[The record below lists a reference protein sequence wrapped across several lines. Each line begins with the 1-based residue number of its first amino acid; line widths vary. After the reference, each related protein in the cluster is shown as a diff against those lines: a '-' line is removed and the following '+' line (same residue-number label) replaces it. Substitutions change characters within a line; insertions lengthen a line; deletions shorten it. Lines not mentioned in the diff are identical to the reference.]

1 MLDYTISFASAAGS
15 LSGRFTWVDWLVLLG
30 YFAVVT
36 LLGVKLAGKQEDMD
50 DFFLGGKGL
59 PWYAVTGSMIATE
72 ISAVTFIGVPY
83 IVFKEGGNFTYLQ
96 LGLIAGLIARLF
108 VAFVLIPAYYQKR
121 IFSPYDYMGD
131 RLGEGAKRITTALF
145 SLGGLLGQSSRVYL
159 TAVVLEIVM
168 ADQLGAL
175 AGATDIGTL
184 FWAVLIIGVV
194 SVLWTV
200 IGGISTVIWTDVML
214 FLVFVSGGVVAVVLV
229 AGALPGGWGELFHT
243 ASEAGKFKTF
253 DLDLSF
259 SPTKEFTI
267 WTAAIASVF
276 GSIGAYGT
284 DQLMAQRIFVCKNQ
298 TQAKIAILVSWGGQ
312 LVTALMLMVGAGLF
326 AFYSAY
332 PEKLTGQALDKFIE
346 EPDRIFPI
354 FILTELPV
362 GLTGLIIA
370 GIFAA
375 AVSSMTSIL
384 AALSQTSIS
393 TVYLPLRAR
402 ALGRT
407 PAEEERYARE
417 DDPAEGQ
424 RTVRASRLF
433 IIGWAVALCIA
444 AFAVDRFKSETDVPI
459 LSLALGL
466 ASYVW
471 GGLLAAFV
479 LAWLPIN
486 KNGRGLVWSVP
497 LSVMMVFA
505 LRFHEPWAYG
515 VCGVVGGFL
524 LASWLW
530 SAATTKAT
538 PLRTAR
544 LVKTVWL
551 AVGVTLLVLT
561 TLYAHFDQRDAE
573 GNVVMVYAP
582 TLDATGAVVT
592 ETSPAEPV
600 LHPLTGEA
608 LIDTETGEPRMTE
621 PQQVPVP
628 DEARGVP
635 AKVAIAWPWYA
646 VVGAFTAFIFG
657 YLLGGPNLRQCE
669 PSVRFAADDA

>member
-1 MLDYTISFASAAGS
+1 MYDLPLLIASEAGS
-15 LSGRFTWVDWLVLLG
+15 LSGRFTWVDWAVLVG
-30 YFAVVT
+30 YFVVVT
-36 LLGVKLAGKQEDMD
+36 VLGVKLAGKQEDMD

-121 IFSPYDYMGD
+121 IFSPYDYMGN

-175 AGATDIGTL
+175 AAATGIGTL
-184 FWAVLIIGVV
+184 FWAILIIGIV

-229 AGALPGGWGELFHT
+229 AGALPGGWSELIHT
-243 ASEAGKFKTF
+243 ANEAHKFKTW

-298 TQAKIAILVSWGGQ
+298 TQAKIAILASWAGQ

-332 PEKLTGQALDKFIE
+332 PEKLTGQALDKFTE

-354 FILTELPV
+354 FILTELPI

-393 TVYLPLRAR
+393 SVYLPLRAR

-407 PAEEERYARE
+407 TGEEEQHARA
-417 DDPAEGQ
+417 DDPDEG
-424 RTVRASRLF
+424 RRIVRMSRFF
-433 IIGWAVALCIA
+433 IVGWAAALCVA
-444 AFAVDRFKSETDVPI
+444 AFAVDAFKNATDVPI

-471 GGLLAAFV
+471 GGLLAAFL
-479 LAWLPIN
+479 LAWLPID

-505 LRFHEPWAYG
+505 MRFHEPWAYAM
-515 VCGVVGGFL
+515 CGTVGAVL
-524 LASWLW
+524 LVTWIGW
-530 SAATTKAT
+530 SLKTESPA
-538 PLRTAR
+538 LRTSR
-544 LVKTVWL
+544 LVKTAWL
-551 AVGVTLLVLT
+551 AVGVVVLMLT
-561 TLYAHFDQRDAE
+561 TYFAYFDARNADGE
-573 GNVVMVYAP
+573 VVMEYPPLV
-582 TLDATGAVVT
+582 DASGQPVT
-592 ETSPAEPV
+592 ELKPAEPM
-600 LHPLTGEA
+600 LHPLTEA
-608 LIDTETGEPRMTE
+608 PLIDEATGEPRMTE
-621 PQQVPVP
+621 PREVPVL
-628 DEARGVP
+628 DTTKGTP
-635 AKVAIAWPWYA
+635 AKAAIAWPWYA
-646 VVGAFTAFIFG
+646 VIGAFTAFIFG
-657 YLLGGPNLRQCE
+657 YLLGE
-669 PSVRFAADDA
+669 PRDIGDAD